1 MILSLEELLFKCVPN
16 EHYISINVLYIGTFK
31 TWNQFVS
38 GRGARLRSRR
48 FYQDDVVDVGN
59 CTHGLWNFFRGL
71 DFSFSQQ
78 YTAQTPHATTLKI
91 VLIFMRT
98 MRKTMLAEMQKSYS
112 SDCSFHDG
120 VFSSGVL

>member
-1 MILSLEELLFKCVPN
+1 MYFTSAPSKLETNLCHVGEHAFVPAGSIKMMWSTWATELMACGF
-16 EHYISINVLYIGTFK
+16 
-31 TWNQFVS
+31 
-38 GRGARLRSRR
+38 
-48 FYQDDVVDVGN
+48 
-59 CTHGLWNFFRGL
+59 FFRGL

-91 VLIFMRT
+91 VLLFMRT